1 MQAYHNERNKRI
13 SLSPTQYCALLI
25 NLLVTLQQSDSLVEE
40 KMVNY
45 LTKFYKLL
53 HRDRKNILL
62 NTVTI

>member
-25 NLLVTLQQSDSLVEE
+25 NLLVTLQQGDSLVEE